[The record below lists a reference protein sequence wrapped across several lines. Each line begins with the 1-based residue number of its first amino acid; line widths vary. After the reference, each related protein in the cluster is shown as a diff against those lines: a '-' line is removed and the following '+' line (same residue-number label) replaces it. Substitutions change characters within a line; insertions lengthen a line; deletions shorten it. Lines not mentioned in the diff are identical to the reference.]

1 MPRKPST
8 SSLIVIG
15 SLLIGNAAQAAGGD
29 PHSYANIQDFR
40 TRELAIELTV
50 DFDKKQLRG
59 EADLQLQRLNP
70 KARQLVLDT
79 RDLDIEAVEAGSG
92 STLKSAAFKLAKADP
107 ILGSALSIE
116 LPASADRVRIRY
128 ATRPSASGLQW
139 LAPAQTAGGKLPFLF
154 TQSQAIHARS
164 WIPLQ
169 DTPSVRAPYRARIH
183 TPKELR
189 AVMSADNDPKAAQDG
204 DYTFSMPQPIPSY
217 LIALAVGDLQFRELG
232 ARTGV
237 YAEPA
242 TIEAAAKEF
251 DDTEQMLVRCEA
263 VFGPYRWGRYDLLIL
278 PPSFPY
284 GGMENPRLTFATPT
298 VIAGD
303 KSLVSL
309 VAHELAH
316 SWSGNLVTNAVWGD
330 FWLNEGFTNHLTF
343 RIMEEVYGKDVTQQE
358 RVLDATELKQTLER
372 LDNDGDKTLVPD
384 LAGRDPDDGVTDV
397 PYARGALFLA
407 YLEARF
413 TRPVFD
419 QFLRGWFDS
428 HAFQSVRT
436 EDFLKYLHAE
446 LLDKKPGVVS
456 EAELNAWLRVPAMP
470 ADTIWPQSDAFA
482 KVDAQRAAW
491 QAGTRKAVKLD
502 TKGWDTRQWVHFLD
516 ALPPLKS
523 QQLAELDQAFAFS
536 KTGNAIIA
544 SQWWQL
550 CAKSHYAAA
559 DAGIGAYL
567 GQVGR
572 MKLIVPIYRELAK
585 TAQGRAQAQALFERW
600 RERYHPIAQDAI
612 AKVIKG

>member
-189 AVMSADNDPKAAQDG
+189 AVMSADNDPNDIAPEPVTPARRRN
-204 DYTFSMPQPIPSY
+204 SRLLMP
-217 LIALAVGDLQFRELG
+217 
-232 ARTGV
+232 
-237 YAEPA
+237 
-242 TIEAAAKEF
+242 
-251 DDTEQMLVRCEA
+251 LVMH
-263 VFGPYRWGRYDLLIL
+263 
-278 PPSFPY
+278 PPS
-284 GGMENPRLTFATPT
+284 
-298 VIAGD
+298 
-303 KSLVSL
+303 
-309 VAHELAH
+309 
-316 SWSGNLVTNAVWGD
+316 
-330 FWLNEGFTNHLTF
+330 
-343 RIMEEVYGKDVTQQE
+343 
-358 RVLDATELKQTLER
+358 
-372 LDNDGDKTLVPD
+372 
-384 LAGRDPDDGVTDV
+384 
-397 PYARGALFLA
+397 
-407 YLEARF
+407 
-413 TRPVFD
+413 
-419 QFLRGWFDS
+419 
-428 HAFQSVRT
+428 
-436 EDFLKYLHAE
+436 
-446 LLDKKPGVVS
+446 
-456 EAELNAWLRVPAMP
+456 
-470 ADTIWPQSDAFA
+470 
-482 KVDAQRAAW
+482 
-491 QAGTRKAVKLD
+491 
-502 TKGWDTRQWVHFLD
+502 
-516 ALPPLKS
+516 
-523 QQLAELDQAFAFS
+523 
-536 KTGNAIIA
+536 
-544 SQWWQL
+544 
-550 CAKSHYAAA
+550 
-559 DAGIGAYL
+559 
-567 GQVGR
+567 
-572 MKLIVPIYRELAK
+572 
-585 TAQGRAQAQALFERW
+585 
-600 RERYHPIAQDAI
+600 
-612 AKVIKG
+612 